1 MKSSRA
7 NFRYKL
13 LIISIFKEHFYILMG
28 QQCYFIINYDEFF
41 SSVYIKIYETE
52 LNSSKSSNVSVI
64 EIRSDMLLF
73 CCPSTAL
80 AKLNIS
86 SK

>member
-1 MKSSRA
+1 MPVLHYMLFICSPI
-7 NFRYKL
+7 FFELYKF
-13 LIISIFKEHFYILMG
+13 IS
-28 QQCYFIINYDEFF
+28 YFIINYDEFF
-41 SSVYIKIYETE
+41 LLYIKIYETE